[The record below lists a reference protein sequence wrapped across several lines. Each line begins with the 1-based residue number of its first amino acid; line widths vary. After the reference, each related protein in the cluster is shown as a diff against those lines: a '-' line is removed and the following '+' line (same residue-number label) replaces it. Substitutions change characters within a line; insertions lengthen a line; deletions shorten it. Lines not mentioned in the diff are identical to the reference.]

1 MKAIVKGIYEG
12 AVQITNDGKLKVS
25 MILNQVGEEDK
36 VKVTVSDGY
45 ELPKKIGDEVSVLVN
60 IRKGVINGK
69 PWVSIKTA

>member
-36 VKVTVSDGY
+36 VKF
-45 ELPKKIGDEVSVLVN
+45 
-60 IRKGVINGK
+60 RQIN
-69 PWVSIKTA
+69 S